1 MQIDKKR
8 TEGVR
13 KSQNQVRAI
22 SVLVLALTILGIAWV
37 LFTPKAASQIKV
49 ASLKENW
56 STLENSAQAWRK
68 DAYLTSVNFFIIK
81 TVSNSPAMQAV
92 ADFHSLQVP
101 INEMVQ
107 VTIYDD
113 GTVVNSPISAGT
125 IQSSDP
131 VFEELVANARGSA
144 EDAIHQGDWSIDSQE
159 ALDIFAKDPE
169 ISRCLESSQSIVT
182 LSLNKNQTADP
193 AWELLIFECP
203 SYSTDL
209 ETYHLDAKTGERF
222 DPSTP

>member
-1 MQIDKKR
+1 MQIDKKK
-8 TEGVR
+8 TEGMR

-37 LFTPKAASQIKV
+37 LFKPKAASQIKV

-56 STLENSAQAWRK
+56 ITLENSALTWQK
-68 DAYLTSVNFFIIK
+68 DAYLTSVNFFMFK

-101 INEMVQ
+101 IDEMVQ

-113 GTVVNSPISAGT
+113 GTVMNSPRSAGT
-125 IQSSDP
+125 IQASDP
-131 VFEELVANARGSA
+131 VFEELVASARGSA
-144 EDAIHQGDWSIDSQE
+144 EDAIRQGDWSIDSQE
-159 ALDIFAKDPE
+159 ALNIFAKDPE
-169 ISRCLESSQSIVT
+169 ISRCLGSSQSIVS
-182 LSLNKNQTADP
+182 LSLNKNYTDDP
-193 AWELLIFECP
+193 AWQLLIFECP
-203 SYSTDL
+203 GYSTDL
-209 ETYHLDAKTGERF
+209 ETYYLDAKTGERF